1 MQVKPVVKF
10 TVLDQRKNAI
20 TVRENGSGF
29 TLHSP
34 VSFTLNPGQYSDI
47 DFQIAVQ
54 IPPGHVGLINTV
66 GGLARYKAVNANDS
80 VIQPYYTK
88 ALHLSVVNH
97 GHDPVEI
104 RKGDPVCVLIVM
116 AALLDHE
123 IS

>member
-1 MQVKPVVKF
+1 MTTKVAVKF
-10 TVLDQRKNAI
+10 TVLDKRDNAI
-20 TVRENGSGF
+20 TVRDNGSGF

-34 VSFTLNPGQYSDI
+34 VSFTLKPGQYSDI
-47 DFQIAVQ
+47 DFQISAE
-54 IPPGHVGLINTV
+54 IPPGYVGIINTV

-88 ALHLSVVNH
+88 ALHLSVVNN

-104 RKGDPVCVLIVM
+104 RKGDPVCIMIVIPVL
-116 AALLDHE
+116 LSFE

>member
-1 MQVKPVVKF
+1 MQNPPIVKF
-10 TVLDQRKNAI
+10 TVLDQRKNAV
-20 TVRENGSGF
+20 TLRENGSGF

-34 VSFTLNPGQYSDI
+34 VSFTLKPGQYSDI
-47 DFQIAVQ
+47 DFQISVE

-88 ALHLSVVNH
+88 ALHLSVVNN
-97 GHDPVEI
+97 GHDAVEI
-104 RKGDPVCVLIVM
+104 RKGDAVCIMIVM
-116 AALLDHE
+116 PVLLDHE